1 MTDPSIKNCKGEIP
15 LQLVESASVVAELL
29 KYTNTTTYT
38 TDQKHAVAKFLESNP
53 LCAEEFFDH
62 CIGTNGKDEDS
73 KDLLITFDLSPFKPK
88 ETLKA
93 RKLIK
98 GDEFT
103 AFSNMV
109 QRFVKVRSII
119 NYEIKKNISNSHLF
133 CQGTTTTFWF
143 TRLPRFFL
151 TSNGC

>member
-38 TDQKHAVAKFLESNP
+38 TNEKHAVSKFLESNP

-73 KDLLITFDLSPFKPK
+73 KDLLITFDLSPFKP
-88 ETLKA
+88 EGTSKA
-93 RKLIK
+93 RKIIK

-109 QRFVKVRSII
+109 QRFVKDQSRTMKLRKAYRII
-119 NYEIKKNISNSHLF
+119 PIYSAKVPPQPSGSPAHPDF
-133 CQGTTTTFWF
+133 
-143 TRLPRFFL
+143 
-151 TSNGC
+151 S

>member
-1 MTDPSIKNCKGEIP
+1 M
-15 LQLVESASVVAELL
+15 VAELL

-73 KDLLITFDLSPFKPK
+73 KDLLITFDLSPFKP
-88 ETLKA
+88 EE
-93 RKLIK
+93 

-119 NYEIKKNISNSHLF
+119 N
-133 CQGTTTTFWF
+133 
-143 TRLPRFFL
+143 
-151 TSNGC
+151 